1 MKLSDAID
9 TQEGVMLRLVK
20 GEKAIKLTFSE
31 HNDISTVF
39 NILFGEF
46 EDLGEPTEERP
57 FRYYKEV
64 HFFERDEELPIKIDI
79 IVNKGNHRA

>member
-31 HNDISTVF
+31 HNDVSRAF
-39 NILFGEF
+39 NFLFGEF

-64 HFFERDEELPIKIDI
+64 HFFERDEELPVKIDI
-79 IVNKGNHRA
+79 IVNKGSHRA